1 MEFDNIPEENE
12 IPETRASKAFDE
24 HMRELIERLQFPDQL
39 PEEINYKKPYL
50 ILFNGIT
57 SAIHDMEQMNFGRA
71 KQTLIFAQQ
80 DAEDAF
86 LDSFEEDDEPVFE

>member
-12 IPETRASKAFDE
+12 IPETRAGKAFDA
-24 HMRELIERLQFPDQL
+24 HMQELIERLKFPDQL
-39 PEEINYKKPYL
+39 PEEIDYKKPYL

-80 DAEDAF
+80 DAEEAYISGAGTD
-86 LDSFEEDDEPVFE
+86 